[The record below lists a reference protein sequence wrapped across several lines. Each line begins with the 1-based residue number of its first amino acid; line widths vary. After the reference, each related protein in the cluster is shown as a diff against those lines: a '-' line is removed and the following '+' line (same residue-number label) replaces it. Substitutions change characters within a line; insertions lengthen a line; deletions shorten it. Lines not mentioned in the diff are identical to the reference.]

1 RQIVMNLIG
10 NAVKFTEHGEIRL
23 RADVENSDTDRA
35 TVHIAVSD
43 TGIGMDAATVAKI
56 FQPFTQAD
64 ESTSRRFGG
73 SGLGLAI
80 CRELAELMGG
90 RITVESTPGTGS
102 TFRVSLPLQL
112 SAVPAASTA
121 ATSVKASDVAG
132 NPSGAIGAHV
142 LLV

>member
-10 NAVKFTEHGEIRL
+10 NAVKFTEQGEIRL
-23 RADVENSDTDRA
+23 QADVEASGADRA

-90 RITVESTPGTGS
+90 RISVESTPGSGS
-102 TFRVSLPLQL
+102 TFRVLLPLEL
-112 SAVPAASTA
+112 SAAQPASTA
-121 ATSVKASDVAG
+121 GAGETPTDTAGTAT
-132 NPSGAIGAHV
+132 GAIGAHV
-142 LLV
+142 